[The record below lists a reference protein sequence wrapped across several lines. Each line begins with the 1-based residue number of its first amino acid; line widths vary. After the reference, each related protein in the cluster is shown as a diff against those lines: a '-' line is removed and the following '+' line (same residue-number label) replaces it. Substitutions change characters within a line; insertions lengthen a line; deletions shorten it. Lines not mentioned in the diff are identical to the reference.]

1 MPMPQPPASRPPKG
15 TRARVGGPDRQTI
28 TLSLQTVTPI
38 LGGGYATRSL
48 DEVSFVRASAIRGHL
63 RFWWRALFAG
73 QGGGQSLYAREGALW
88 GRAGDDA
95 GGRSEVELV
104 VTPDES
110 TFNIDSSQI
119 ALNQPGAYAL
129 WPARGQQGG
138 PAAPRWSPGA
148 QFELRLVCPAA
159 RMAEV
164 RQTLAAW
171 ILFGGIG
178 GRTRR
183 GAGSLTLS
191 AANPL
196 ALPAGTSLP
205 AIQASFG
212 ANVFAPLG
220 PASDVPRLAGA
231 TLLAGSATDAA
242 SAWEAALK
250 WLRDFRQDEVSGD
263 RQPKEFARSRRS
275 TPLRPGRSNWPEADK
290 VRHLVGTYPAE
301 HAPRHNT
308 TPVWPR
314 AGFGLPIIGQFQR
327 ERRGGGGYHP
337 KEPGGFELRWVKGST
352 PVDRLAS
359 PLVVKALPMAGGSF
373 VPCALWLHRSFP
385 VGGRVG
391 LFVDG
396 SIMPKSLAPFDCL
409 VANGDTALYAPLNQ
423 TNLPND
429 GQCRLQRAFND
440 WLMAEK
446 GATRVF

>member
-196 ALPAGTSLP
+196 ALPAVMSLP

-231 TLLAGSATDAA
+231 TLVVGTSANAQNAWATALA
-242 SAWEAALK
+242 
-250 WLRDFRQDEVSGD
+250 WLREFRQGPAPQAYDNH
-263 RQPKEFARSRRS
+263 FARCGGE
-275 TPLRPGRSNWPEADK
+275 PANRPGRSNWPEADK
-290 VRHLVGTYPAE
+290 VRHLLNTYPQA
-301 HAPRHNT
+301 HQPRHNAA
-308 TPVWPR
+308 PVWPR
-314 AGFGLPIIGQFQR
+314 AGFGLPIIARFQQMRR
-327 ERRGGGGYHP
+327 EGGYHNP
-337 KEPGGFELRWVKGST
+337 PEPPGFELRWARGPQVF
-352 PVDRLAS
+352 DRLAS
-359 PLVVKALPMAGGSF
+359 PLIVKPVALAGGAF
-373 VPCALWLHRSFP
+373 APCALWLNRAFP
-385 VGGRVG
+385 VNGQVG
-391 LFVDG
+391 LFAHG
-396 SIMPKSLAPFDCL
+396 NLRPGSLAPFDHL
-409 VANGDTALYAPLNQ
+409 VAAGDAPLYAPLNQ
-423 TNLPND
+423 PNPPNG
-429 GQCRLQRAFND
+429 GQGHLQAAFND
-440 WLMAEK
+440 WLVDTRH
-446 GATRVF
+446 ATRVC